1 MTQVLES
8 VAVELAGP
16 DEDECPFPHS
26 EPDPT
31 PDNYWSNDSTQ
42 LGNALARE
50 SANNVQ
56 LHLPHLEEKSF
67 AIGPAAP
74 GTTYKATY
82 NPHHLLP
89 GGAAWPKT
97 ALKKWV
103 DEEHEGLV
111 RSDIGYN
118 VNCYENG
125 IDLPSSNAMRGN
137 WTTQKPDFQKSYA
150 FAAMDADAV
159 RRQFHDSHKAY
170 SEFAIKV
177 LDKIAAKLDGQL
189 QAGKVGCDD
198 KYCLAKEGKPY
209 PTPEIMPRI
218 LATGGRFAK
227 CLWGDSA
234 TWRKPIFTS
243 KFALMYQNR
252 NLTHAQAQNE
262 LSPELFR

>member
-8 VAVELAGP
+8 IAVEIAGP
-16 DEDECPFPHS
+16 DDDKCPFPHF
-26 EPDPT
+26 PT
-31 PDNYWSNDSTQ
+31 KKGKDNYWTNDSGQ
-42 LGNALARE
+42 LGSNLARE

-56 LHLPHLEEKSF
+56 LHLPHLEEKT
-67 AIGPAAP
+67 IKVAASTP
-74 GTTYKATY
+74 TDYKATY

-89 GGAAWPKT
+89 GNACWPKT
-97 ALKKWV
+97 ALKKWI
-103 DEEHEGLV
+103 DEKHEGLV

-125 IDLPSSNAMRGN
+125 IDLPSSNAMRGS
-137 WTTQKPDFQKSYA
+137 WTGKTPDFQKQYA

-170 SEFAIKV
+170 SDFAIKV

-189 QAGKVGCDD
+189 QTGMVGCDD
-198 KYCLAKEGKPY
+198 EDCIAKEGKPY
-209 PTPEIMPRI
+209 ATPQILPRI
-218 LATGGRFAK
+218 LSSGARFAK

-252 NLTHAQAQNE
+252 SLTHVQAKEE
-262 LSPELFR
+262 LSPDLFK

>member
-1 MTQVLES
+1 MTEVLES
-8 VAVELAGP
+8 IAVELAGP
-16 DEDECPFPHS
+16 EEDECPFPHS

-31 PDNYWSNDSTQ
+31 PDNYWSNNSIQ

-56 LHLPHLEEKSF
+56 LHLPHLEETKIE
-67 AIGPAAP
+67 IGSSASKKE
-74 GTTYKATY
+74 YKATY

-97 ALKKWV
+97 ALKKWI
-103 DEEHEGLV
+103 DKKKEGLV

-137 WTTQKPDFQKSYA
+137 WTGQLPDFQKAYA

-170 SEFAIKV
+170 SDFAVKV

-189 QAGKVGCDD
+189 EAGKVGCDD
-198 KYCLAKEGKPY
+198 KYCLAKGGEPY

-218 LATGGRFAK
+218 LATGARFAK
-227 CLWGDSA
+227 CLWGDAA

-243 KFALMYQNR
+243 KYALMYQNR
-252 NLTHAQAQNE
+252 SLSHAQAQAE
-262 LSPELFR
+262 LSPDLFD